1 VVASPG
7 MLFDVMGF
15 SQGSGGA
22 TAEPR
27 RVSAVVEV
35 PAELGRLAEVRA
47 FIRREARGCGA
58 TDEAID
64 DLVQAVDELVTNVI
78 EHGYHLR
85 PGTIEVEVEEIDDA
99 CVVRIRDEAPP
110 FDPTS
115 HPTPR
120 TDLPLEDRPL
130 GGMGVHL
137 ARTLTDGMR
146 HRMLPGGGNEL
157 TLEKRL

>member
-1 VVASPG
+1 MASETREGPRVTSVV
-7 MLFDVMGF
+7 
-15 SQGSGGA
+15 Q
-22 TAEPR
+22 
-27 RVSAVVEV
+27 V

-47 FIRREARGCGA
+47 FVRTEARGCGA
-58 TDEAID
+58 SDEAVD

-78 EHGYHLR
+78 EHGYHLA
-85 PGTIEVEVEEIDDA
+85 PGTIEVELEAIVDERCI
-99 CVVRIRDEAPP
+99 VRIRDSAPP

-115 HPTPR
+115 HPAPR

-146 HRMLPGGGNEL
+146 HRMLPGGGNEV